1 MLVLENTWRRAAYSL
16 SRLNPKAIAWER
28 LTKHNPQQAIIT
40 RLGRTGLKVR
50 IYPEDVI
57 GRAIFVHGFF
67 EPSECRF
74 VRRFLKPGMTFLDL
88 GANLGQ
94 YTLLAAWRVGK
105 TGAVHSFEPS
115 SRMFSELEFNLR
127 LNGLSDICVLNRMAV
142 SDSVGTANLSV
153 YEPGAEVFC
162 SLGTRR
168 WENHDLIGYEEVET
182 TTIDDYVESHKI
194 ANVDLIKMDIEGA
207 ELLALRGAARL
218 LSQSKA
224 PAIMLEVGD
233 KNTQGFGYQAV
244 EICEYL
250 KQMDYRMYGL
260 SRQGKPVHLAKY
272 PDDHLRAGNIV
283 AMKNDTPI

>member
-16 SRLNPKAIAWER
+16 SRLNPRAIAWER
-28 LTKHNPQQAIIT
+28 LTESNPQQAIIT

-50 IYPEDVI
+50 IYPDDVI

-115 SRMFSELEFNLR
+115 SRMFSELGFNLR
-127 LNGLSDICVLNRMAV
+127 LNDLSDICVLNRMAI
-142 SDSVGTANLSV
+142 SDLVGMANLSV

-168 WENHDLIGYEEVET
+168 WENHTLVGYEQVET
-182 TTIDDYVESHKI
+182 TTIDNYVRSHKI
-194 ANVDLIKMDIEGA
+194 AKVDLIKMDIEGA
-207 ELLALRGAARL
+207 ELLALRGARDL

-224 PAIMLEVGD
+224 PAIILEVGD
-233 KNTQGFGYQAV
+233 LNTQGFGYQAV
-244 EICEYL
+244 EICEHL

-260 SRQGKPVHLAKY
+260 SRYGRLVYLAKY
-272 PDDHLRAGNIV
+272 PDDYLRAGNIV
-283 AMKNDTPI
+283 AIKSNNPI